1 MLGVVIAVY
10 EKGVLRPSRPLK
22 LREHE
27 AVRIQVLDTVS
38 ADDEGEQAVCVLVSA
53 GMMRPSGGAPPPLD
67 PVPDAERR
75 ALAERLGGVPGK
87 PLSEI
92 VIEARGK
99 R

>member
-1 MLGVVIAVY
+1 MSEVVIAVY

-27 AVRIQVLDTVS
+27 TVRIQVLDTVS
-38 ADDEGEQAVCVLVSA
+38 VDDEGEEAVCILISA
-53 GMMRPSGGAPPPLD
+53 GLMSPPEGGNPPLD
-67 PVPDAERR
+67 PVPEAERR
-75 ALAERLGGVPGK
+75 ALAERLGRALGK

-92 VIEARGK
+92 VIEERGE